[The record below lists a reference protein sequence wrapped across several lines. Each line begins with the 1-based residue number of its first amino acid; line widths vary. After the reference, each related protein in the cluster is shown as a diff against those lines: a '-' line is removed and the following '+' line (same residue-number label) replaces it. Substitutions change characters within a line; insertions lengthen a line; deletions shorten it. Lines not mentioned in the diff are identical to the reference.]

1 MQKCIFLH
9 KIDSMTMDNFFGCR
23 KFLFSLLFGTGVLIA
38 QAQEPNLQQSTEAKF
53 KLQYKVDLYQQ
64 FPSFPKYIE
73 SGNRENDEKD
83 FEVRAWSWMK
93 THPEYNAFLVSKMN
107 RNPQYNSESSEVQ
120 PTTSGKGGDGI
131 TPKIQK

>member
-53 KLQYKVDLYQQ
+53 KLQYKVDLFQ
-64 FPSFPKYIE
+64 
-73 SGNRENDEKD
+73 
-83 FEVRAWSWMK
+83 VRAWSWMK